1 MNMNVKIVK
10 KKTKEYSHALNE
22 VWTKLQ
28 SIESMET
35 NNIKIDIVNAQ
46 SSLLH
51 NKCKGWSYAIQ
62 CIYKMITIHVR
73 MRIHKH
79 QPLKSHKLSN
89 QFNFFQNFLLKCLPS
104 NPATEYLQW
113 KWEVLTSLLWC
124 NSTKQLLP
132 QIGNSDMI
140 FLCTNIQY
148 FTVHLEILIMWFC
161 TVIYIY
167 NAIRIIDRH

>member
-1 MNMNVKIVK
+1 MQLNTIPSHKNIIITVSWTLGSLQSYKSTHLQWNIIFKLQSKQYNNHLHYVWIMHYITYEHECQNSEK
-10 KKTKEYSHALNE
+10 KKNKEYSHALNE

-73 MRIHKH
+73 MRIHEH

-89 QFNFFQNFLLKCLPS
+89 QFNFFQNFLLKCLQS
-104 NPATEYLQW
+104 NPATEYL
-113 KWEVLTSLLWC
+113 
-124 NSTKQLLP
+124 
-132 QIGNSDMI
+132 
-140 FLCTNIQY
+140 
-148 FTVHLEILIMWFC
+148 
-161 TVIYIY
+161 
-167 NAIRIIDRH
+167 